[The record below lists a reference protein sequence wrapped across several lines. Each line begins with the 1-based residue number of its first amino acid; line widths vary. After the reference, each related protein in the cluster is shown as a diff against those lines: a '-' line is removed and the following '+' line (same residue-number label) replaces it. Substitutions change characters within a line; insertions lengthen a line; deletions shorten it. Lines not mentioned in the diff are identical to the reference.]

1 MTAGKRLK
9 EARLSNK
16 LTMGDVEA
24 ATGITKGNISSF
36 ENDRYKPSAEPL
48 VLLSKL
54 YKVSIDWI
62 LTGAE
67 TTQPSPITD
76 DISLL
81 FEELPEID
89 KIKIRAIMEYKVQE
103 YKEEKE
109 KQIEENRKI
118 VPFAPQEKPETKSV
132 LLRGLSSAGSP
143 LHHFDDLFY
152 TDTDYVE
159 TEEMRAD
166 FAWKI
171 SGNSMEPLIEDGEII
186 FTRSV
191 DKNEISNGDIV
202 VVRVNGEYTCKK
214 IYVDLKKQKIT
225 LRSVNPNYPDQIYYF
240 GDDTDTIIRIE
251 GKVL

>member
-1 MTAGKRLK
+1 MGSIGSRLK
-9 EARLSNK
+9 QLRKNKGFTVQYVAEQIGISKGNLSNIE
-16 LTMGDVEA
+16 T
-24 ATGITKGNISSF
+24 
-36 ENDRYKPSAEPL
+36 DRHKPSADAL
-48 VLLSKL
+48 VSLSKL
-54 YKVSIDWI
+54 YDASNDWI

-76 DISLL
+76 EISLL

-118 VPFAPQEKPETKSV
+118 VPFAPLEKPETKSV

-152 TDTDYVE
+152 TDYIE

-171 SGNSMEPLIEDGEII
+171 LGNSMEPLIEDGEII

-240 GDDTDTIIRIE
+240 GDDPDTIIRIE